1 MEDDR
6 APAEIDVVIEE
17 VRSMVDV
24 ISRFAITVVADL

>member
-6 APAEIDVVIEE
+6 APAEMDVVIEE
-17 VRSMVDV
+17 ERSMVDV